1 MKNTEIE
8 RQIVLLERIR
18 EDQRLILEQ
27 QRKILGELA
36 EVRSSQKKLQQEM
49 EGDQAPMDFLA
60 SRNGLIQ

>member
-1 MKNTEIE
+1 MKNTELE
-8 RQIVLLERIR
+8 RHLVLLERIR

-36 EVRSSQKKLQQEM
+36 EVRSSQKKLQREM
-49 EGDQAPMDFLA
+49 EGDQAPMDFLV